1 MGGGL
6 NKVTST
12 VVDESGRVHITLTR
26 DNPLNV
32 VVTQNYSAINAGAFV
47 ELARLDMNEVTR
59 GQLIIGS
66 SIAQPAGFTG
76 DSLIME
82 INVIGYLG
90 STPTIVDRGALS
102 QSSTSR
108 RFRFDD
114 VENYTALGIEAR
126 QMVNGLPNS
135 TATPLTLS
143 FQGFGLFWS

>member
-12 VVDESGRVHITLTR
+12 VMDESGRVHITLTR

-32 VVTQNYSAINAGAFV
+32 VVTQNYSAINGATFV
-47 ELARLDMNEVTR
+47 ELARLDMDEVTR
-59 GQLIIGS
+59 GQIIIGS
-66 SIAQPAGFTG
+66 SISPPAGFSG

-82 INVIGYLG
+82 INIVGYLG
-90 STPTIVDRGALS
+90 ATPTIVDRGALS
-102 QSSTSR
+102 QFSTAR

-114 VENYTALGIEAR
+114 VENYTALGVEAR

-135 TATPLTLS
+135 SATPLSLS
-143 FQGFGLFWS
+143 FQAFGLFWS